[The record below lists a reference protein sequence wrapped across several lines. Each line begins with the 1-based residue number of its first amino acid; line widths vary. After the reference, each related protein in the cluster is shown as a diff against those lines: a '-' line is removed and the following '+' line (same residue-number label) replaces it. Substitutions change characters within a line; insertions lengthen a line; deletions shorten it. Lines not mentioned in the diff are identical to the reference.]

1 MTDSGG
7 VQDKL
12 SSLLSEALSEITSAD
27 DANVLQL
34 LKSKYAGRK
43 GLIASLLKELPGLA
57 PDNRGAVGEAI
68 NNAKEAIEAALESRS
83 AALAADRAK
92 ASLAKE
98 RLDVTLPG
106 RFIQPGRLHPITQV
120 MNEVEDI
127 FLGLGF
133 DIAEGPQV
141 ELDRYNFA
149 SLNIP
154 KNHPARDMQDTF
166 YFSDDLLLRTHT
178 SPVQIRV
185 MESVKPPIRAIAPGA
200 VFRRDSDITHTP
212 MFHQLEGFMVD
223 TNISFANLKSVL
235 MDFLRQ
241 LFGEVGIR
249 IRPSFFPFV
258 EPGAEVDIT
267 CVICSGNGCRVCK
280 ETGWLEILGCGMIH
294 PNVFKAVNYDPEEYT
309 GFAFGLGI
317 ERIAMLKY
325 GIDDIRLFYENDL
338 RFLRQF

>member
-1 MTDSGG
+1 MSAGG

-12 SSLLSEALSEITSAD
+12 SALMDEALSAIQTASDVA
-27 DANVLQL
+27 ALQQ
-34 LKSKYAGRK
+34 LKSMYAGRK

-57 PDNRGAVGEAI
+57 PDKRKAVGEAI

-83 AALAADRAK
+83 IVLASTRASE
-92 ASLAKE
+92 ALAKE
-98 RLDVTLPG
+98 SLDVTLPG
-106 RFIQPGRLHPITQV
+106 RFTPPGRLHPVTQV
-120 MNEVEDI
+120 MNEVQDI
-127 FLGLGF
+127 FLALGF
-133 DIAEGPQV
+133 DIAEGPEV

-166 YFSDDLLLRTHT
+166 YFSDDVLLRTHT

-185 MESVKPPIRAIAPGA
+185 MESVRPPIRIIAPGA

-212 MFHQLEGFMVD
+212 MFHQVEGFMVD
-223 TNISFANLKSVL
+223 TNVSFANLKSVL
-235 MDFLRQ
+235 TEFLRQ
-241 LFGEVGIR
+241 LFGETGIR
-249 IRPSFFPFV
+249 MRPSFFPFV

-267 CVICSGNGCRVCK
+267 CVICSGKGCRVCK
-280 ETGWLEILGCGMIH
+280 NTGWLEILGCGMIH
-294 PNVFKAVNYDPEEYT
+294 PNVFKSVAYDPEQYT

>member
-1 MTDSGG
+1 ML
-7 VQDKL
+7 V
-12 SSLLSEALSEITSAD
+12 SEALEAINAVSDT
-27 DANVLQL
+27 DALQL
-34 LKSKYAGRK
+34 LKFKYAGRK
-43 GLIASLLKELPGLA
+43 QGSIASLLKELPGLA
-57 PDNRGAVGEAI
+57 PDKRKAAGEAI
-68 NNAKEAIEAALESRS
+68 NNAKEAIEAALESR
-83 AALAADRAK
+83 AIALASGLVDDAFV
-92 ASLAKE
+92 KE

-106 RFIQPGRLHPITQV
+106 RFTPPGRLHPITQV
-120 MNEVEDI
+120 MNEVQDI

-133 DIAEGPQV
+133 DIAEGPEV
-141 ELDRYNFA
+141 ELDRYNFE

-166 YFSDDLLLRTHT
+166 YFADELLLRTHT

-185 MESVKPPIRAIAPGA
+185 MESAKPPIRVIAPGA

-212 MFHQLEGFMVD
+212 MFHQVEGFMVD

-235 MDFLRQ
+235 TEFLGQ
-241 LFGEVGIR
+241 LFGETGIR

-267 CVICSGNGCRVCK
+267 CVICSGKGCRVCK
-280 ETGWLEILGCGMIH
+280 MTGWLEILGCGMIH
-294 PNVFKAVNYDPEEYT
+294 PNVFKAVAYDPEEYT